1 MEDREPRY
9 CPYCGVPLRRRPVA
23 PAGVTRPACPQCDYV
38 FWWQPKVA
46 AGTIPVLEG
55 KKVVLVRRAIE
66 PGYGL
71 WVFPGG
77 YIDRGETLVAA
88 AVRETREEARV
99 DVAIERLI
107 NVYSY
112 PDSVVVVAVY
122 EARVVG
128 GSAEPGDECL
138 ELGVFS
144 PDRIPWDR
152 LAFRSTRDALRD
164 WLRLHRW

>member
-1 MEDREPRY
+1 MEYREPRF
-9 CPYCGVPLRRRPVA
+9 CPHCGVPLEWRRVTPV
-23 PAGVTRPACPQCDYV
+23 GVTRPACPRCDYV

-46 AGTIPVLEG
+46 AGTISVLDG
-55 KKVVLVRRAIE
+55 KVVLVRRGIE

-77 YIDRGETLVAA
+77 YIDRGETLPAA

-99 DVAIERLI
+99 DVTIERLI

-128 GSAEPGDECL
+128 GRAEPGDECL
-138 ELGVFS
+138 DLELFP
-144 PDRIPWDR
+144 PDRIPWDQ

-164 WLRLHRW
+164 WLRLRQA